1 MSNLNAFL
9 HPVQGDETQEVMI
22 SARFLGE
29 DGRPVPFK
37 IRALTQEENARISR
51 QSMRLVKGG
60 KRGEKELDSE
70 AYTNRIIVAATVEP
84 DFTSAELCSAYGV
97 MDPMELPGKMLLAGE
112 YSKLS
117 KEIMELSGF
126 SANLDDLEEQAKN

>member
-1 MSNLNAFL
+1 MNNLHAFL
-9 HPVQGDETQEVMI
+9 HPIQGDETREVVI
-22 SARFLGE
+22 SPRFRDE
-29 DGRPVPFK
+29 DGNPVPFR
-37 IRALTQEENARISR
+37 IRALTQEENDRLTM

-60 KRGEKELDSE
+60 KRGEKQLDELS
-70 AYTNRIIVAATVEP
+70 YGRRLILAATVEP